1 MEGKAKDIDKH
12 FYADLTSGY
21 VPVTNNCI
29 NTMLHVKCL
38 KSLTLLLF
46 FLRTGGINLSPTMIA
61 LPLLSS
67 LNFVLD
73 LIFGVYGC
81 INHLEGDS
89 TLVEELEL

>member
-1 MEGKAKDIDKH
+1 
-12 FYADLTSGY
+12 
-21 VPVTNNCI
+21 
-29 NTMLHVKCL
+29 MLEIPDFVAI
-38 KSLTLLLF
+38 LF
-46 FLRTGGINLSPTMIA
+46 ENWGINLSPTMIA

-67 LNFVLD
+67 LIFVLD